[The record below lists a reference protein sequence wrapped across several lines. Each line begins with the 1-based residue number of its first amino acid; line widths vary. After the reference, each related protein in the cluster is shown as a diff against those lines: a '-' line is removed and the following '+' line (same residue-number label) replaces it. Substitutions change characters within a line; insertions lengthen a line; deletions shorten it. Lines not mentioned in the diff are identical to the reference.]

1 MKALLRRAPCAFQ
14 TTQLSIIVRAGGGA
28 PDALRALCETYWE
41 PLYSFIRARG
51 STREDA
57 EELTQQLFAALLVPG
72 ALAKFDPS
80 RGRFRSWLRGAA
92 AHLLSNER
100 DRRAA
105 LRHGGGWTRLDVD
118 VEAAEGTFQ
127 LDAQRALAPDQLFDR
142 VWARTVTRR
151 VLGRIRAEFEK
162 EGKEAAF
169 ARLEALLSGEGPET
183 SEADEAE
190 VRGKNVVALR
200 VERHRLKE
208 KARARCLRYL
218 REEIGQTVADP
229 AAIDDEI
236 RILFRALE

>member
-1 MKALLRRAPCAFQ
+1 MRTMTSRPASAFR
-14 TTQLSIIVRAGGGA
+14 TTQLRVIEGAGAGA

-41 PLYSFIRARG
+41 PLYFFIRARG
-51 STREDA
+51 SAREDA
-57 EELTQQLFAALLVPG
+57 EELTQQLFASLLVPG
-72 ALAKFDPS
+72 VLAKFDPR

-100 DRRAA
+100 DRRTA
-105 LRHGGGWTRLDVD
+105 RKHGGGWTRLDVD
-118 VEAAEGTFQ
+118 VDAAEGTFQ
-127 LDAQRALAPDQLFDR
+127 QEAQRALGPDQLFDR
-142 VWARTVTRR
+142 IWARTVTQR
-151 VLGRIRAEFEK
+151 VLGRIRVEFEK

-169 ARLEALLSGEGPET
+169 ARLEGLLSGEGSDT

-218 REEIGQTVADP
+218 REEIGQTVANP
-229 AAIDDEI
+229 EAFDDEI
-236 RILFRALE
+236 RILFRAFD